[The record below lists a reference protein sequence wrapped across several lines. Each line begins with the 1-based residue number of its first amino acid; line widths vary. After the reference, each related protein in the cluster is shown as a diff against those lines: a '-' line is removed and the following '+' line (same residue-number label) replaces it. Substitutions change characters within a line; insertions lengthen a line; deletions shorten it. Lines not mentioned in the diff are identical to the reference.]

1 LDLEEAMSDKDDE
14 LDQIMQKDE
23 KERIWKSTV
32 LLKHDIS
39 PGL

>member
-1 LDLEEAMSDKDDE
+1 MSDKDDE